1 MILISVSREPPG
13 RRLNLRRARK
23 VITPMAQCLPPTGQD
38 LVAIGRQ
45 GKSGMNEVMGTE
57 RLHIPAEAMVVQV
70 MFQYGRVK
78 TGVASVNV
86 YDLLPQPVKID
97 CRKNDLGKIF
107 DDVIEQIGA
116 VEHQRNEY
124 FLLPPQ

>member
-1 MILISVSREPPG
+1 
-13 RRLNLRRARK
+13 
-23 VITPMAQCLPPTGQD
+23 MAEGLSPTGQD

-45 GKSGMNEVMGTE
+45 GKSGVNEVMGIE
-57 RLHIPAEAMVVQV
+57 RLHIPAEALVVQV

-78 TGVASVNV
+78 TGVASMKV

-116 VEHQRNEY
+116 VEHQ
-124 FLLPPQ
+124 